1 MDIKGENYCLSFD
14 FETATITC
22 QGQLRLQGEKGY
34 ADIIKQL
41 DRIVHGKPE
50 TIILDLSELRFLNSS
65 GINVLLKFVIKV
77 RNEKAG
83 RLIVR
88 GTDKF
93 PWHTKTLK
101 NFTRLMPDLVLE
113 IN

>member
-1 MDIKGENYCLSFD
+1 MDIKGENYCLSFN
-14 FETATITC
+14 FETATIVC

-34 ADIIKQL
+34 ADIIEQL
-41 DRIVHGKPE
+41 DRMVDEKPG
-50 TIILDLSELRFLNSS
+50 TIILDLTELRFLNSS
-65 GINVLLKFVIKV
+65 GINVFLKFVIKV
-77 RNEKAG
+77 RNAKVS
-83 RLIVR
+83 RLSVR